1 MVVSKMLMIHFGE
14 LYTKGKNRRDF
25 IRQLTNNIK
34 EVVANFKVQIE
45 TRHDH
50 IYIKNIKEKDVA
62 EITKRLQNVS
72 GIHAISEVIEFPLD
86 LEKVKQFALELIL
99 ELKPKTFK
107 VITKRKDKLFPL
119 TSDEINRSV
128 ASHILKN
135 AEIKVDVHNP
145 ELPLRL
151 EIDKSRILVVGKRYD
166 GLGGY
171 PLGAAGKGLVLLSG
185 GIDSP
190 VAAYLMIRRGIKIA
204 AIHFAA
210 PPYTSEEVLKKIEAL
225 TAKLNNYQPHIR
237 LYVVPFTKLQL
248 AIYEHAT
255 SGYAITLMRRTM
267 LRISTV
273 IAKRHGYKV
282 LVTGDSLGQVSSQ
295 TLESL
300 VVINEV
306 TNYPIIRPLATL
318 DKNEI
323 IKIAKDIETY
333 PISILPYEDCCTIF
347 PVTNSVTSPKLEDAV
362 LFESK
367 FDYES
372 LISEAIRD
380 TKKVDIRLDDE
391 KEDLF

>member
-1 MVVSKMLMIHFGE
+1 MSKMVMIHFGE

-25 IRQLTNNIK
+25 IRQLTQNIK
-34 EVVANFKVQIE
+34 EVSAPFKVHIE

-50 IYIKNIKEKDVA
+50 IYIKNIQENNLQ
-62 EITKRLQNVS
+62 EIIKRLQNVS
-72 GIHAISEVIEFPLD
+72 GIHAISEVVEFPLD
-86 LEKVKQFALELIL
+86 LEKVKQFVLSLVL

-119 TSDEINRSV
+119 RSDEVNRSI

-135 AEIKVDVHNP
+135 AEIKVDVHDP

-151 EIDKSRILVVGKRYD
+151 EIDTNRILVVGKRYD

-210 PPYTSEEVLKKIEAL
+210 PPYTSEEVLKKIENIV
-225 TAKLNNYQPHIR
+225 AKLNNYQPCIR
-237 LYVVPFTKLQL
+237 LYVVPFTNLQL
-248 AIYEHAT
+248 AIYEHST
-255 SGYAITLMRRTM
+255 GGYAITLMRRMM
-267 LRISTV
+267 LRISTI

-306 TNYPIIRPLATL
+306 TNYPIIRPLATV

-323 IKIAKDIETY
+323 IKIAKGIQTY

-347 PVTNSVTSPKLEDAV
+347 PVTNSVTSPKLEDA
-362 LFESK
+362 LRFESK

-372 LISEAIRD
+372 LISEAISD
-380 TKKVDIRLDDE
+380 TKKVDISLNNSEDE
-391 KEDLF
+391 LF

>member
-1 MVVSKMLMIHFGE
+1 MVMIHFGE

-25 IRQLTNNIK
+25 ILQLTQNIK
-34 EVVANFKVQIE
+34 EVSAPFKVHIE

-50 IYIKNIKEKDVA
+50 IYIKNIQENNLQ
-62 EITKRLQNVS
+62 EIIKRLQNVS
-72 GIHAISEVIEFPLD
+72 GIHAISEVVEFPLD
-86 LEKVKQFALELIL
+86 LEKVKQFVLSLVL

-119 TSDEINRSV
+119 RSDEVNRSI

-135 AEIKVDVHNP
+135 AEIKVDVHDP

-151 EIDKSRILVVGKRYD
+151 EIDTNRILVVGKRYD

-210 PPYTSEEVLKKIEAL
+210 PPYTSEEVLKKIENIV
-225 TAKLNNYQPHIR
+225 AKLNNYQPCIR
-237 LYVVPFTKLQL
+237 LYVVPFTNLQL
-248 AIYEHAT
+248 AIYEHST
-255 SGYAITLMRRTM
+255 GGYAITLMRRMM
-267 LRISTV
+267 LRISTI

-306 TNYPIIRPLATL
+306 TNYPIIRPLATV

-323 IKIAKDIETY
+323 IKIAKGIQTY

-347 PVTNSVTSPKLEDAV
+347 PVTNSVTSPKLEDA
-362 LFESK
+362 LRFESK

-372 LISEAIRD
+372 LISEAISD
-380 TKKVDIRLDDE
+380 TKKVDISLNNSEDE
-391 KEDLF
+391 LF

>member
-1 MVVSKMLMIHFGE
+1 MVMIHFGE

-25 IRQLTNNIK
+25 IRQLTQNIK
-34 EVVANFKVQIE
+34 EVSAPFKVHIE

-50 IYIKNIKEKDVA
+50 IYIKNIQENNLQ
-62 EITKRLQNVS
+62 EIIKRLQNVS
-72 GIHAISEVIEFPLD
+72 GIHAISEVVEFPLD
-86 LEKVKQFALELIL
+86 LEKVKQFVLSLVL

-119 TSDEINRSV
+119 RSDEVNRSI

-135 AEIKVDVHNP
+135 AEIKVDVHDP

-151 EIDKSRILVVGKRYD
+151 EIDTNRILVVGKRYD

-210 PPYTSEEVLKKIEAL
+210 PPYTSEEVLKKIENIV
-225 TAKLNNYQPHIR
+225 AKLNNYQPRIR
-237 LYVVPFTKLQL
+237 QYVVPFTKLQL
-248 AIYEHAT
+248 AIYEHST
-255 SGYAITLMRRTM
+255 GGYAITLMRRMM
-267 LRISTV
+267 LRISTI

-306 TNYPIIRPLATL
+306 TNYPIIRPLATV

-323 IKIAKDIETY
+323 IKIAKGIQTY

-347 PVTNSVTSPKLEDAV
+347 PVTNSVTSPKLEDA
-362 LFESK
+362 LRFESK

-372 LISEAIRD
+372 LISEAISD
-380 TKKVDIRLDDE
+380 TKKVDISLNNSEDE
-391 KEDLF
+391 LF

>member
-1 MVVSKMLMIHFGE
+1 MVMIHFGE

-25 IRQLTNNIK
+25 IRQLTQNIK
-34 EVVANFKVQIE
+34 EVSAPFKVHIE

-50 IYIKNIKEKDVA
+50 IYIKNIQENNLQ
-62 EITKRLQNVS
+62 EIIKRLQNVS
-72 GIHAISEVIEFPLD
+72 GIHAISEVVEFPLD
-86 LEKVKQFALELIL
+86 LEKVKQFVLSLVL

-119 TSDEINRSV
+119 RSDEVNRSI

-135 AEIKVDVHNP
+135 AEIKVDVHDP

-151 EIDKSRILVVGKRYD
+151 EIDTNRILVVGKRYD

-210 PPYTSEEVLKKIEAL
+210 PPYTSEEVLKKIENIV
-225 TAKLNNYQPHIR
+225 AKLNNYQPCIR
-237 LYVVPFTKLQL
+237 LYVVPFTNLQL
-248 AIYEHAT
+248 AIYEHST
-255 SGYAITLMRRTM
+255 GGYAITLMRRMM
-267 LRISTV
+267 LRISTI

-306 TNYPIIRPLATL
+306 TNYPIIRPLATV

-323 IKIAKDIETY
+323 IKIAKGIQTY

-347 PVTNSVTSPKLEDAV
+347 PVTNSVTSPKLEDA
-362 LFESK
+362 LRFESK

-372 LISEAIRD
+372 LISEAISD
-380 TKKVDIRLDDE
+380 TKKVDISLNNSEDE
-391 KEDLF
+391 LF

>member
-1 MVVSKMLMIHFGE
+1 MAVSKMVMIHFGE

-25 IRQLTNNIK
+25 IRQLTQNIK
-34 EVVANFKVQIE
+34 EVSAPFKVHIE

-50 IYIKNIKEKDVA
+50 IYIKNIQENNLQ
-62 EITKRLQNVS
+62 EIIKRLQNVS
-72 GIHAISEVIEFPLD
+72 GIHAISEVVEFPLD
-86 LEKVKQFALELIL
+86 LEKVKQFVLSLVL

-119 TSDEINRSV
+119 RSDEVNRSI

-135 AEIKVDVHNP
+135 VEIKVDVHDP

-151 EIDKSRILVVGKRYD
+151 EIDTNRILVVGKRYD

-225 TAKLNNYQPHIR
+225 TAKLNNYQPNIR
-237 LYVVPFTKLQL
+237 LYVVPFTNLQL
-248 AIYEHAT
+248 AIYEHST
-255 SGYAITLMRRTM
+255 GGYAITLMRRMM
-267 LRISTV
+267 LRISTI

-306 TNYPIIRPLATL
+306 TNYPIIRPLATV

-323 IKIAKDIETY
+323 IKIAKGIQTY

-347 PVTNSVTSPKLEDAV
+347 PVTNSVTSPKLEDA
-362 LFESK
+362 LRFESK

-380 TKKVDIRLDDE
+380 TKRIDITI
-391 KEDLF
+391 EDSEDKLF

>member
-1 MVVSKMLMIHFGE
+1 MIHFGE

-25 IRQLTNNIK
+25 IRQLTQNIK
-34 EVVANFKVQIE
+34 EVSAPFKVHIE

-50 IYIKNIKEKDVA
+50 IYIKNIQENNLQ
-62 EITKRLQNVS
+62 EIIKRLQNVS
-72 GIHAISEVIEFPLD
+72 GIHAISEVVEFPLD
-86 LEKVKQFALELIL
+86 LEKVKQFVLSLVL

-119 TSDEINRSV
+119 RSDEVNRSI

-135 AEIKVDVHNP
+135 AEIKVDVHDP

-151 EIDKSRILVVGKRYD
+151 EIDTNRILVVGKRYD

-210 PPYTSEEVLKKIEAL
+210 PPYTSEEVLKKIENIV
-225 TAKLNNYQPHIR
+225 AKLNNYQPCIR
-237 LYVVPFTKLQL
+237 LYVVPFTNLQL
-248 AIYEHAT
+248 AIYEHST
-255 SGYAITLMRRTM
+255 GGYAITLMRRMM
-267 LRISTV
+267 LRISTI

-306 TNYPIIRPLATL
+306 TNYPIIRPLATV

-323 IKIAKDIETY
+323 IKIAKGIQTY

-347 PVTNSVTSPKLEDAV
+347 PVTNSVTSPKLEDA
-362 LFESK
+362 LRFESK

-372 LISEAIRD
+372 LISEAISD
-380 TKKVDIRLDDE
+380 TKKVDISLNNSEDE
-391 KEDLF
+391 LF